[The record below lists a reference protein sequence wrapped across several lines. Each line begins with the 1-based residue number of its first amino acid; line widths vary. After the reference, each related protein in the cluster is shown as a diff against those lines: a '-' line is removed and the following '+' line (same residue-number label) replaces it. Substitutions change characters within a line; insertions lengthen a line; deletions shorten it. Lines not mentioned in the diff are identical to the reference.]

1 MAKTNYYGRR
11 CSFLQSAF
19 GRWLKGL
26 LLSVAVT
33 AVLVVLLA
41 LIVGIT
47 DAGDAF
53 IRTANQVIKLIS
65 IVLGVFAAVRRG
77 EMQGALRGALLGLM
91 YMGAGV
97 LIYALL
103 TGQQLSQTAYLM
115 DILMGVSIGGLAG
128 LIRRQQA

>member
-1 MAKTNYYGRR
+1 MAKNTYYGRK
-11 CSFLQSAF
+11 CSFLQSAP

-41 LIVGIT
+41 LIVGVT
-47 DAGDAF
+47 DAGDGF
-53 IRTANQVIKLIS
+53 IRTANQVIKLLS

-77 EMQGALRGALLGLM
+77 ERQGALRGALLGLV

-97 LIYALL
+97 LIYALF
-103 TGQQLSQTAYLM
+103 TGQQLSQSAYLM

>member
-53 IRTANQVIKLIS
+53 IRTANQVIKLLS
-65 IVLGVFAAVRRG
+65 IVLGVFVAVRRG
-77 EMQGALRGALLGLM
+77 EMQGALRGALLGLI

-103 TGQQLSQTAYLM
+103 TGQQLSHTAYLM